1 MTNDPEIIDPIA
13 APDPGSI
20 DAGAPGEADL
30 DAVRALVLRA
40 HPDVVPELIAGDT
53 VEALLASVEPARA
66 AWQRLAERIG
76 APPATPAVPAGGQ
89 PAAAVD
95 PERLSASEKI
105 RRGLARTR

>member
-1 MTNDPEIIDPIA
+1 MINEPDIITPFDE
-13 APDPGSI
+13 APDAVEPEQP
-20 DAGAPGEADL
+20 AGADL

-40 HPDVVPELIAGDT
+40 HPDVVPELISGDS

-66 AWQRLAERIG
+66 AWRQVAERIDTPA
-76 APPATPAVPAGGQ
+76 APPTVPSGGQ

-105 RRGLARTR
+105 RRGLARSR